1 MSEGKSH
8 HAASVAS
15 SIITGGSQAAA
26 AVFAFVRSKM
36 AAVWIGPEGVGI
48 VGLLSQLQNVLV
60 TGFDFGVS
68 NSAVREVAIHRATG
82 DGVAQGG
89 VRRALFQIALWA
101 GIICALLTSVM
112 CVPIAKWMFNAD
124 GFALDVALTGIAAAS
139 LIFAAAHG
147 TLMRGHGMVF
157 SLAVQR
163 ISAAAATTL
172 FAFVGYCWFG
182 RSAIAVVLVMSAL
195 ATWAIARIQS
205 RQLRKLESKSASAAE
220 VIDLARH
227 GIPFVWSTF
236 SFALVSYVVGAL
248 VVDYSGLKV
257 SGYYQAA
264 WGLTAYLVGF
274 VLTAMGQD
282 FLPRLSAVITQPKEA
297 GAMINSQIEVGLLL
311 SLPGMFLFSAF
322 AQTVFPW
329 LFSQEF
335 SAAAPIAQATLL
347 GCLGRVVNWPM
358 LFALNAQ
365 RESKLH
371 ITAVSA
377 ASASYLLFAWF
388 GLRTYGVV
396 GAVGGFVAMQALH
409 TLWLRLTLSRTLG
422 FRFSAGAFVAATI
435 AAAALLA
442 APFLQGSLS
451 AVVFVLL
458 ATVSALRLAVLTGRP
473 AWLYNMLQPHVGT
486 SR

>member
-1 MSEGKSH
+1 MSESKSH
-8 HAASVAS
+8 HAASAAS
-15 SIITGGSQAAA
+15 SIVTGGSQAAA
-26 AVFAFVRSKM
+26 AAFAFLRSKM

-60 TGFDFGVS
+60 TGFDLGVS
-68 NSAVREVAIHRATG
+68 NSAVREVAIHRASG
-82 DGVAQGG
+82 DVVAEGRI
-89 VRRALFQIALWA
+89 RRALFRLALWA
-101 GIICALLTSVM
+101 GIACALLASAL
-112 CVPIAKWMFNAD
+112 CVPISKWMFNAD
-124 GFALDVALTGIAAAS
+124 GFALDVGLTAVAAAL

-147 TLMRGHGMVF
+147 TLLRGHGMVL

-163 ISAAAATTL
+163 ILAAAAATL

-182 RSAIAVVLVMSAL
+182 RPAIAVVLVMSAL
-195 ATWAIARIQS
+195 ATWAVARMQS
-205 RQLRKLESKSASAAE
+205 RQLPQLQSQRASTAE
-220 VIDLARH
+220 VVDLARH

-236 SFALVSYVVGAL
+236 SFALVSYIVGTL
-248 VVDYSGLKV
+248 VVDYAGLKS

-274 VLTAMGQD
+274 ILTAMGQD
-282 FLPRLSAVITQPKEA
+282 FLPRLSAVISQPKEA
-297 GAMINSQIEVGLLL
+297 GAMINSQIEVGILL

-322 AQTVFPW
+322 ADTVFPW

-335 SAAAPIAQATLL
+335 SAAAPIAQAALL

-365 RESKLH
+365 RESRLH
-371 ITAVSA
+371 VVAVTV
-377 ASASYLLFAWF
+377 ASVSYPLFAWF
-388 GLRTYGVV
+388 GLRMFGVV

-422 FRFSAGAFVAATI
+422 FRFSAGAFVSAAS

-442 APFLQGSLS
+442 APFLQGFLS
-451 AVVFVLL
+451 ASMFVLL
-458 ATVSALRLAVLTGRP
+458 AAISALRLAVLTGKP
-473 AWLYNMLQPHVGT
+473 AWLYDFLQPHVGPT
-486 SR
+486 R